1 MSTKISIALFEPKIP
16 QNTGN
21 IIRLAANTGF
31 SLHLIGPIDF
41 EFNDK
46 NLKRAGLDYHDM
58 AEVKIY
64 LNFEDFKSK
73 NQFKRIWALT
83 TKGTKFY
90 HQINYKSDDILLFGS
105 ETAGLPEVIR
115 SELCDHLIRV
125 PMAKGNINNRSLNL
139 ANTVALVSYEA
150 WRQLGF
156 ENSI

>member
-1 MSTKISIALFEPKIP
+1 MTSRISIALFEPKIP

-58 AEVKIY
+58 ADVKIY
-64 LNFEDFKSK
+64 SNYSEFKSS
-73 NQFKRIWALT
+73 NQGKRIWALT
-83 TKGTKFY
+83 TKGKRFY
-90 HQINYKSDDILLFGS
+90 HEVSYKSDDILLFGS
-105 ETAGLPEVIR
+105 ETSGLPEAVR
-115 SELCDHLIRV
+115 SELADQLIRV
-125 PMAKGNINNRSLNL
+125 PMAKGNVNNRSLNL

-156 ENSI
+156 ENGI

>member
-1 MSTKISIALFEPKIP
+1 MPDKISIALFEPKIP

-41 EFNDK
+41 EFDDK

-58 AEVKIY
+58 ADVRIY

-73 NQFKRIWALT
+73 NQGKRIWALT
-83 TKGTKFY
+83 TKGTRFY
-90 HQINYKSDDILLFGS
+90 HEVDYKSDDILLFGS
-105 ETAGLPEVIR
+105 ETSGLPESVR
-115 SELCDHLIRV
+115 LELHEQLIRV

-156 ENSI
+156 DNSI